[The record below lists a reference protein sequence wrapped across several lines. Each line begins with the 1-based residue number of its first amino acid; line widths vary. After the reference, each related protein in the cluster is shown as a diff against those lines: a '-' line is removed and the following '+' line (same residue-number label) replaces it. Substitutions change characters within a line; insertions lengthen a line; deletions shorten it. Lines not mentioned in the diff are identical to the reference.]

1 MKFNFKDKV
10 ILITGGT
17 SGIGKQLVYDFLK
30 LKGKVICTSTSVK
43 KHNKRKNL
51 TIEHLDFN
59 SSISTNDFL
68 NKIKKLKK
76 IDVLINNAGIN
87 KIDSINQI
95 KLEDWQKIYNV
106 NIKGPLFLTK
116 EISKMMINKKGGR
129 IVNISSIFGLVSKEK
144 RSMYSTSKSALLG
157 LTRSSALDLA
167 KYNILV
173 NAVSPG
179 FVDTPLTRGILG
191 KTGMQKIIKEIP
203 IGKMAKPQDISSL
216 IIFLSSNY
224 NSYIT
229 GQNFIIDG
237 GATCR

>member
-1 MKFNFKDKV
+1 M
-10 ILITGGT
+10 
-17 SGIGKQLVYDFLK
+17 
-30 LKGKVICTSTSVK
+30 
-43 KHNKRKNL
+43 
-51 TIEHLDFN
+51 
-59 SSISTNDFL
+59 IS
-68 NKIKKLKK
+68 
-76 IDVLINNAGIN
+76 
-87 KIDSINQI
+87 
-95 KLEDWQKIYNV
+95 
-106 NIKGPLFLTK
+106 
-116 EISKMMINKKGGR
+116 KKGGR
-129 IVNISSIFGLVSKEK
+129 IVNISSIFGVVSKEK

-191 KTGMQKIIKEIP
+191 KTGIQKIIKEIP